1 MPEVMNTFQKYAVR
15 LKEGQVPLEELVFTK
30 ILSKDFDEYQKGR
43 NTVENSAINLLNSE
57 GKTMKAGELL
67 RYVITD
73 YYQRYSVIR
82 AIPIEL
88 INFDIEKTKKTT
100 YDLIRYKELLV
111 ETCNS
116 VIEHFGYAVSSQF
129 DCNVVL
135 SSSHQHA

>member
-1 MPEVMNTFQKYAVR
+1 MPEVMNTFQKYAGR
-15 LKEGQVPLEELVFTK
+15 LKEGQVPSEELVFTK

-43 NTVENSAINLLNSE
+43 NTVENSAINFLNSK

-82 AIPIEL
+82 AIPVEL
-88 INFDIEKTKKTT
+88 IDLEMKTKKTT

-116 VIEHFGYAVSSQF
+116 VIKHFGYAVSSQL

-135 SSSHQHA
+135 SSSYQ

>member
-1 MPEVMNTFQKYAVR
+1 
-15 LKEGQVPLEELVFTK
+15 
-30 ILSKDFDEYQKGR
+30 
-43 NTVENSAINLLNSE
+43 
-57 GKTMKAGELL
+57 MKAGELL

-82 AIPIEL
+82 AVPVEL
-88 INFDIEKTKKTT
+88 IDFDMENTKKAT

-116 VIEHFGYAVSSQF
+116 VIDHFGYSMSSQF

-135 SSSHQHA
+135 SSSHQHCIDL